1 MCIYVL
7 ILCTYTMYV
16 CMYVCMYVLKY
27 TSQFLT
33 SCEDHAN
40 LVWLKAQD
48 LLTCGK
54 KDSRAA
60 QEHFGV
66 LVLL

>member
-1 MCIYVL
+1 
-7 ILCTYTMYV
+7 MYV
-16 CMYVCMYVLKY
+16 CMHVCMYVLKY

-66 LVLL
+66 LVLLGLKTSVTFSW